1 MGWITG
7 LNDASAVRSAS
18 KLVKWSAPVWSG
30 DDLFADFSEIGD
42 YLGIIIPIAIASS
55 SATLM

>member
-1 MGWITG
+1 MHNNGFVISSPA
-7 LNDASAVRSAS
+7 L
-18 KLVKWSAPVWSG
+18 
-30 DDLFADFSEIGD
+30 DFSEIGD